1 MKKVIDY
8 ATPFIVW
15 YLLWVIISFSFVIGY
30 NYFMPMNNWIEY
42 QSVEPLKKINKIGDL
57 FRMVST
63 RDFTRDSD
71 VEWFD
76 ILICNNEWIPW
87 RYSAMKSEWKI
98 NKSLMKTTSRRYIAD
113 TPVDPSECYMVS
125 HITLKLILWLQK
137 EQVVTSTWFSFVH

>member
-15 YLLWVIISFSFVIGY
+15 YLLWVIISFSFVLWY
-30 NYFMPMNNWIEY
+30 NYFMPMKNWIEY
-42 QSVEPLKKINKIGDL
+42 QSVEPLRKINTIGDP

-63 RDFTRDSD
+63 RDFTRNSE

-76 ILICNNEWIPW
+76 VLICNNEWIPW

-98 NKSLMKTTSRRYIAD
+98 HKSLLKITSRRYIAD

-125 HITLKLILWLQK
+125 HITLKLMLWLHK
-137 EQVVTSTWFSFVH
+137 EQIVTSTWFSFVH